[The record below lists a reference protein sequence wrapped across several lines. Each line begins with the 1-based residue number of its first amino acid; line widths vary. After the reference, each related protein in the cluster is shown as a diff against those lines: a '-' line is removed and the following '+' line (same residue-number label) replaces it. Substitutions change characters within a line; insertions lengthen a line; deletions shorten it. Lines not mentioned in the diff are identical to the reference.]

1 VHRRFAKFQ
10 FSFRFAFCHFQSEIC
25 NLKSRKGQ
33 GRVTFSPEVIRELL
47 AGSTEQR
54 LAWQEASAQLPATRC
69 RRRTHCCSLLPE
81 MNLVEALTA
90 VQLLVDMVPGQR
102 RQLSRRMIHYFFL
115 NPVEIL
121 MCPFL
126 EGQKC
131 LVYQDRFLGCRAY
144 GLWSKGYYQQQAE
157 HSRKAKRL
165 SREQWQRLGVS
176 LPQEVVDFHLPY
188 CPYVELEGDVSVDD
202 EKLSR
207 TSDMI
212 EAISGQLAPWHNSF
226 RQGYFSDLSF
236 LLVSAVLGSR
246 VAIQLKFEMVRDFLS
261 TGKHQKVEGI
271 ADKLDDF
278 FEDLKNR

>member
-1 VHRRFAKFQ
+1 
-10 FSFRFAFCHFQSEIC
+10 
-25 NLKSRKGQ
+25 
-33 GRVTFSPEVIRELL
+33 VTFSREVIRELL
-47 AGSTEQR
+47 AGSAEQR
-54 LAWQEASAQLPATRC
+54 LALKEAFAQLPASRC
-69 RRRTHCCSLLPE
+69 QRRTHCCSLLPE
-81 MNLVEALTA
+81 MSLVEALTA
-90 VQLLVDMVPGQR
+90 IQLLVDTVPGQR
-102 RQLSRRMIHYFFL
+102 QQLSRRMIHYFFL

-157 HSRKAKRL
+157 HSRKSKRL
-165 SREQWQRLGVS
+165 SQEQWQRLGVS
-176 LPQEVVDFHLPY
+176 LPREVVDFHLPY
-188 CPYVELEGDVSVDD
+188 CPYVELEGGVSVDD

-212 EAISGQLAPWHNSF
+212 ETISGQLAPWHESF

-236 LLVSAVLGSR
+236 LLVSTVLGSQE
-246 VAIQLKFEMVRDFLS
+246 AIQLKFEIVRDFLAN
-261 TGKHQKVEGI
+261 GKQERLAKIVEDI
-271 ADKLDDF
+271 VDKLDDL

>member
-1 VHRRFAKFQ
+1 L
-10 FSFRFAFCHFQSEIC
+10 HFVIFNPKSAIC
-25 NLKSRKGQ
+25 NRKSGKGK

-54 LAWQEASAQLPATRC
+54 LALQEAFAQLPATRC
-69 RRRTHCCSLLPE
+69 QRRTHCCSLLPE
-81 MNLVEALTA
+81 ISLVEALTA
-90 VQLLVDMVPGQR
+90 VQLLVNMVPGQR
-102 RQLSRRMIHYFFL
+102 QQLSRRMIHYFFL

-131 LVYQDRFLGCRAY
+131 LIYQDRFLGCRAY
-144 GLWSKGYYQQQAE
+144 GLWSKGYYQKQAE

-165 SREQWQRLGVS
+165 SQEQWQRLGVS

-207 TSDMI
+207 TADMI
-212 EAISGQLAPWHNSF
+212 EVISGQLAPWHDSF

-236 LLVSAVLGSR
+236 LLVATVLGLQ
-246 VAIQLKFEMVRDFLS
+246 VAIQLKFEIVRDFLS
-261 TGKHQKVEGI
+261 TGKHEKVEGI

-278 FEDLKNR
+278 FEDLKKGH